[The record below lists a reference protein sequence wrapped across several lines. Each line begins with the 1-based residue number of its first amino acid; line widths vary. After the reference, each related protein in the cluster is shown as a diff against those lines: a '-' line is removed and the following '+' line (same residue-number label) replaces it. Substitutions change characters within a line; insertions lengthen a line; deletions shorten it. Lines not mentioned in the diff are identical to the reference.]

1 MKPAIRAVR
10 ATFAVLRGMGWAPE
24 SVAAE
29 IVEVVHNGGMTTK
42 TAYELSL
49 GERLLAPLCGLAIF
63 RRLLRNPG
71 R

>member
-1 MKPAIRAVR
+1 MKAAIRAVR

-42 TAYELSL
+42 TAYDQ
-49 GERLLAPLCGLAIF
+49 RA
-63 RRLLRNPG
+63 
-71 R
+71 